1 MSLCWEQEP
10 SVSVTNQA
18 VRVTSEASDGQSAME
33 MVILYCVSLEG
44 TERALVWRFPSSG
57 VSGSS
62 VLTGQTSPAGFAAL
76 LGLMGQKDP
85 STWTDQAQV
94 LTCTFLY
101 RSQCRSD
108 AALCWILV
116 RNSNMLFG
124 ENHIKV
130 CLDKDPLTELH
141 QFHLSK

>member
-1 MSLCWEQEP
+1 M
-10 SVSVTNQA
+10 SVTNQA

-62 VLTGQTSPAGFAAL
+62 VLAGQTSPAGFAAL

-85 STWTDQAQV
+85 STCTAQIRLRYSLARFFTGV
-94 LTCTFLY
+94 NADLTLLY
-101 RSQCRSD
+101 AGS
-108 AALCWILV
+108 
-116 RNSNMLFG
+116 
-124 ENHIKV
+124 
-130 CLDKDPLTELH
+130 
-141 QFHLSK
+141 